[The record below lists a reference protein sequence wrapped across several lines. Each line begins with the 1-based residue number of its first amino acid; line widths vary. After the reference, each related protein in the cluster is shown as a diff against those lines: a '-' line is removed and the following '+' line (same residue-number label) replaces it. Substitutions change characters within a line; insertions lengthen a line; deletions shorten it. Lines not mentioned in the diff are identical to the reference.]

1 MARDRINRVF
11 ETRLNSTPEKVFP
24 RLCPLREYEWI
35 PQWQCEMIHSKSG
48 VAELGCVFSTD
59 FNDGFGKEIWVVSH
73 FEPDSKIG
81 FVRIGPVRST
91 RYVIELRPQG
101 DGSMISWRQEITSLN
116 DQDLSSLAAIS
127 EKNFRTLMKTLNK
140 MLDYY
145 LQHGIPLETDAA
157 KVHNKLTTSQEDE
170 SISR

>member
-1 MARDRINRVF
+1 MTGSRINRLY
-11 ETRLNSTPEKVFP
+11 ETQLKSTPDRVFP
-24 RLCPLREYEWI
+24 LLCPVREYEWI
-35 PQWQCEMIHSKSG
+35 PQWQCEMIHSQSG

-59 FNDGFGKEIWVVSH
+59 FNDGFGKEVWVVSH

-91 RYVIELRPQG
+91 RYVIKLRPQ
-101 DGSMISWRQEITSLN
+101 DNGSMISWRQEITSLN
-116 DQDLSSLAAIS
+116 DQNISSLETYS
-127 EKNFRTLMKTLNK
+127 ETKHRTLMKTLNK

-145 LQHGIPLETDAA
+145 VQHGAPLDILVAQDYKRRQKNEE
-157 KVHNKLTTSQEDE
+157 NE